1 MAFVKIKSRGTIFAQ
16 YVTAAYV
23 AMEAIQSIDI
33 TGEKSLTEDTTTL
46 DGSQY
51 KVKSPTGYSDPCTIK
66 LSGLYDPLH
75 ATFTNFVALIATPVA
90 TNFKITYTDSAPTS
104 AVYSGV
110 GFGIDKKVAVDKMV
124 MADLMIEVSGAP
136 S

>member
-1 MAFVKIKSRGTIFAQ
+1 MAFVKIKSRGTVFAQ

-23 AMEAIQSIDI
+23 AMEGIESIDI
-33 TGEKSLTEDTTTL
+33 TGEKSLTDDTTTL
-46 DGSQY
+46 DGGQY
-51 KVKSPTGYSDPCTIK
+51 KTKSPNGYSDPCTIK

-75 ATFTNFVALIATPVA
+75 ATFSNFIALIGTPVP
-90 TNFKITYTDSAPTS
+90 TNFKVTWADSAPTS

-110 GFGIDKKVAVDKMV
+110 GFGIDKKAAVDKMV
-124 MADLMIEVSGAP
+124 RSDLMIECSGAP